1 MFANGRLE
9 RTITMKRLV
18 FLSLIL
24 STLSGCAIV
33 DAFLMTKYDPNE
45 YRIITEIR
53 TDAGHYKNE
62 CANPIL
68 SQTNAVSIANK
79 TALFQNYSE
88 SIPRNTE
95 GFKASKS
102 LNEIAQGLA
111 ERYSKG
117 ETVSPAFC
125 KIKYGSIENSATL
138 IQHVIGNKPR

>member
-1 MFANGRLE
+1 
-9 RTITMKRLV
+9 MKRLV

-53 TDAGHYKNE
+53 TDASHYKNE

-68 SQTNAVSIANK
+68 SPANAIGIANK

-88 SIPRNTE
+88 SIPRNDD

-102 LNEIAQGLA
+102 LNEIAQGLV
-111 ERYSKG
+111 EKYTKG
-117 ETVSPAFC
+117 ETVSPVFC
-125 KIKYGSIENSATL
+125 KIKYSSIESSATL
-138 IQHVIGNKPR
+138 IQHVIGNRPR